1 MYLER
6 HPLAADNERGIAE
19 FWLPELGL
27 QLPSDL
33 VGRALARLVARRVV
47 AEVTMPDGSVIYR
60 AGPQDGGAQPA
71 EPPRA
76 TH

>member
-27 QLPSDL
+27 QLPSGL

-60 AGPQDGGAQPA
+60 AGPQADGAPLA
-71 EPPRA
+71 EAPRVS
-76 TH
+76 H

>member
-6 HPLAADNERGIAE
+6 HPLAADSERGIAE

-33 VGRALARLVARRVV
+33 VGRALARLVAGRVV
-47 AEVTMPDGSVIYR
+47 AEFTMPDGSVIYR
-60 AGPQDGGAQPA
+60 SGLPDGGAAPA
-71 EPPRA
+71 ELPRA
-76 TH
+76 SH